1 MKRLNVKLAVWLV
14 AIGLFSLVG
23 VHFLHAYQVGRN
35 AEYLKVQAEAAHK
48 RGDTKESISL
58 YNQYLKHRDDPQAY
72 SVLSEMLLEYAT
84 APDATRKTR
93 YLAYTN
99 LSEAVRRHGELNDV
113 RRRLIDLTM
122 QIGVWA
128 EALEQIKYLN
138 EQGEKGTDL
147 DLKMV
152 RCYIATREEDKALKK
167 LYELV
172 GYDEATATFVPEK
185 ATAPHE
191 VEAFEYLQAL
201 LLRKNEPKLAS
212 EVLAQAVAMNPDSA
226 RAHLAR
232 ARHLLISAERIQ
244 ADTEEHK
251 QARAETEREGKT
263 ELDRALELGPDDG
276 DVIILAALYATMKK
290 DFAKAEQLLERARKE
305 HGDRQ
310 DIYLQLAELKR
321 LEGHQDQAV
330 EQLKLGLTKASDTQQ
345 ILEKLVDFQLQLND
359 VAGAG
364 QPASR

>member
-226 RAHLAR
+226 RAHLR
-232 ARHLLISAERIQ
+232 GRG
-244 ADTEEHK
+244 TC
-251 QARAETEREGKT
+251 
-263 ELDRALELGPDDG
+263 
-276 DVIILAALYATMKK
+276 
-290 DFAKAEQLLERARKE
+290 
-305 HGDRQ
+305 
-310 DIYLQLAELKR
+310 
-321 LEGHQDQAV
+321 
-330 EQLKLGLTKASDTQQ
+330 
-345 ILEKLVDFQLQLND
+345 
-359 VAGAG
+359 
-364 QPASR
+364 